1 MVESMRRTE
10 RTCLPACVSF
20 RSTMML
26 GKQENGRALYDEL
39 MRRDGD
45 GWGMSVVVGVS
56 RGELVN
62 GNDERLTGLTH
73 LIESRVPVNILLPS
87 PSSFR
92 MSASRPKLGKI
103 KPRPRQQ
110 TPPVAPTPTSA
121 RPSVATKPVARNV
134 GPTGAPRPSASA
146 VAARAIQEHK
156 VKGKAR
162 APPSRPPPPPKP
174 ISVHGTSS
182 DDEEDFEEV
191 PIPSA
196 GPSSPFRTPVGT
208 DRTAEGTPGTLTS
221 APSVDDDYAG
231 YGESS
236 EGEEEEVIRLEI
248 GGETEEEKA
257 KRIALAMRK

>member
-1 MVESMRRTE
+1 
-10 RTCLPACVSF
+10 
-20 RSTMML
+20 
-26 GKQENGRALYDEL
+26 
-39 MRRDGD
+39 
-45 GWGMSVVVGVS
+45 VVQS
-56 RGELVN
+56 L
-62 GNDERLTGLTH
+62 
-73 LIESRVPVNILLPS
+73 PVNILHPS

-103 KPRPRQQ
+103 KPRPRQEI
-110 TPPVAPTPTSA
+110 PPIAPTPTSA
-121 RPSVATKPVARNV
+121 RSSATTSTTKPAARNV
-134 GPTGAPRPSASA
+134 GTLSSGGPSGAPRPPASS
-146 VAARAIQEHK
+146 VATRAIQDHHKDK

-182 DDEEDFEEV
+182 ENNEDDDEDDEEDFEEV

-196 GPSSPFRTPVGT
+196 GPSSPFPGTPQTAGT
-208 DRTAEGTPGTLTS
+208 IRTAEGTPGTLTS
-221 APSVDDDYAG
+221 APSIDDDYAG